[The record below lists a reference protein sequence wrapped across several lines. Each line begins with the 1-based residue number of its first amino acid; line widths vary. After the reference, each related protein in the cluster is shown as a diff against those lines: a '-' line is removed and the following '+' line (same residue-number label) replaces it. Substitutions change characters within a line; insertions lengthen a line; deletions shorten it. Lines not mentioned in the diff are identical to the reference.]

1 MQFDFDMVLSETLRE
16 KPGSK
21 VQAWGRLT
29 QLSNDLSCP
38 GLTILLETIDDVGRR
53 LWTSS
58 VEVRPDS
65 AGPDLPLEMT
75 GEKVTDSF
83 WKDDVVSFP
92 RAWPE
97 KANLAVSI
105 LDLDTRPSNRQRGEA
120 HSGVLAAVYP

>member
-65 AGPDLPLEMT
+65 AGPDLP
-75 GEKVTDSF
+75 
-83 WKDDVVSFP
+83 W
-92 RAWPE
+92 R
-97 KANLAVSI
+97 
-105 LDLDTRPSNRQRGEA
+105 
-120 HSGVLAAVYP
+120 